1 MQFDLDYDDNDDFI
15 LAKEIKENE
24 GDIIIN
30 LNEFNDLLSKII
42 KDKIEMKA

>member
-1 MQFDLDYDDNDDFI
+1 MQIALDYDDNDDFI